1 MRELFALLY
10 SLPMCALF
18 RLRRPHL
25 LFEKYYK
32 WLWFKNTSGARE
44 EELRLNSFESVFE
57 STVQIIL
64 MTFSSWT
71 RWSRF
76 LSAVLQSDPR
86 WQDGK
91 NKTARMEWEGKVCW
105 EFWIQR
111 GGSWED
117 HLWQFSNVENCS
129 KLSERGKE
137 VLHVGLFWVNAGW
150 LREAHWLS
158 YTVKNDHDFNPKRL
172 KMLQ

>member
-10 SLPMCALF
+10 SLPMCAPF
-18 RLRRPHL
+18 RLWRPRL

-32 WLWFKNTSGARE
+32 WLWFKNTSGAEE
-44 EELRLNSFESVFE
+44 EELRLNGFESVFE

-76 LSAVLQSDPR
+76 SLQSSSRIPNDR
-86 WQDGK
+86 MVK
-91 NKTARMEWEGKVCW
+91 NKTARMEWEGKVCG

-117 HLWQFSNVENCS
+117 HLWWFSNVENRS
-129 KLSERGKE
+129 KLRGE
-137 VLHVGLFWVNAGW
+137 EHRDGGMRRVGFYLLVHSG
-150 LREAHWLS
+150 
-158 YTVKNDHDFNPKRL
+158 
-172 KMLQ
+172 